1 MTLLRVFTNKGYRD
15 FHHHDDYFHDYL
27 LSFLFIF
34 LVEFLPSAF
43 LFILSLSN
51 FVFSLNCGWI
61 IYGFNALCNFCILY
75 MVPAL
80 KIINRSFSE
89 NYPMRKILYTLIF
102 IEGEKRDICIKMRE
116 HIEQKSSYKG
126 N

>member
-1 MTLLRVFTNKGYRD
+1 MTISLTLYLRNCSLALKILIIYIFTA
-15 FHHHDDYFHDYL
+15 
-27 LSFLFIF
+27 SFLFIF

-61 IYGFNALCNFCILY
+61 IYGFKALCNFCILY